1 MRRRY
6 LVFMVFGLAMILGT
20 SLTFVMLLHA
30 QRQSR
35 SLTLSAERPVWTAS
49 ITGDAGD
56 VAEIWI
62 WTATATLRTN
72 LPVPVTLKLDR
83 KSLLLA
89 ARSRDNRDLMVHM
102 STGSQGS
109 AHVPLKAGQTN
120 TAVVVSRNWIPGMPI
135 DFFMGTTFPP
145 GAPMEVMPVYG
156 PIWGPRSIS
165 FAEVKPSRNSSA
177 THPSP

>member
-1 MRRRY
+1 MKRRNF
-6 LVFMVFGLAMILGT
+6 VVVVFGLAMLLGM
-20 SLTFVMLLHA
+20 SLTFLMLLHL
-30 QRQSR
+30 QRDSR
-35 SLTLSAERPVWTAS
+35 TLTLSAERPVWTAS

-135 DFFMGTTFPP
+135 DFFMATTFPP
-145 GAPMEVMPVYG
+145 GATMEVMPVYG
-156 PIWGPRSIS
+156 PFWGPRTVG
-165 FAEVKPSRNSSA
+165 FAEVKSSGRSNA
-177 THPSP
+177 SQPSP